1 MQLHKMRKTINITL
15 LSIVCI
21 VFFISSCG
29 QNKYGKLKINLE
41 IDSLNPFTEKYLNT
55 ILTRQIMSVD
65 ENIEMKDI
73 SMTLDEKRLT
83 LEILNFSDDQKLIQ
97 QLLHS
102 LTHKNN
108 GLQIYETYNFPE
120 VYPYFVKLNN
130 FLKGNKDADSL
141 NNLTSDTSAQI
152 GYHIF
157 NDLLHLN
164 ANVENGGSDMLG
176 SGPIIGRCYEKDTTQ
191 LFAIFK
197 TAYAKEILPKN
208 LLIFPKSVKEKNGML
223 ELYAIRFTP
232 PGYKPAME
240 GDLILSAK
248 KEADPSMGGFYIT
261 IQFAPAF
268 VKQWQELTKRSASN
282 GYRSGSCLAMVYNNK
297 VLSAPMVATEIP
309 NGKSQISGSFSE
321 VKIDELCL
329 MLKQTYMPCN
339 LLLNNFEF
347 TPNK

>member
-1 MQLHKMRKTINITL
+1 MQLYKMRKTINIAL
-15 LSIVCI
+15 LFIICI
-21 VFFISSCG
+21 VFVISSCR
-29 QNKYGKLKINLE
+29 QNKNGKLKINLE

-55 ILTRQIMSVD
+55 ILTRQIMAID
-65 ENIEMKDI
+65 ENVEMKDI
-73 SMTLDEKRLT
+73 SMTLDEKKLA

-130 FLKGNKDADSL
+130 FLKENKNTDSL
-141 NNLTSDTSAQI
+141 NNLMSDTSATI
-152 GYHIF
+152 GYHMF
-157 NDLLHLN
+157 NDLLNLH
-164 ANVENGGSDMLG
+164 ANPENGG
-176 SGPIIGRCYEKDTTQ
+176 SGPIIGRCHEKDTTQ

-223 ELYAIRFTP
+223 DLYAIRLTP

-240 GDLILSAK
+240 GDIILSAK
-248 KEADPSMGGFYIT
+248 KESDPSMGGFYIT

-282 GYRSGSCLAMVYNNK
+282 SYRSGSCLAMVYNNK

-309 NGKSQISGSFSE
+309 NGTSQISGSFSE
-321 VKIDELCL
+321 VEIDEFCL

>member
-1 MQLHKMRKTINITL
+1 
-15 LSIVCI
+15 
-21 VFFISSCG
+21 
-29 QNKYGKLKINLE
+29 
-41 IDSLNPFTEKYLNT
+41 
-55 ILTRQIMSVD
+55 MSVD

-73 SMTLDEKRLT
+73 YMTLDEKRLT

-130 FLKGNKDADSL
+130 FLKENKDADSL

-164 ANVENGGSDMLG
+164 ANVENGG

-208 LLIFPKSVKEKNGML
+208 LLIFPKSVKEKTACLSSML
-223 ELYAIRFTP
+223 
-232 PGYKPAME
+232 
-240 GDLILSAK
+240 
-248 KEADPSMGGFYIT
+248 
-261 IQFAPAF
+261 
-268 VKQWQELTKRSASN
+268 
-282 GYRSGSCLAMVYNNK
+282 
-297 VLSAPMVATEIP
+297 
-309 NGKSQISGSFSE
+309 
-321 VKIDELCL
+321 
-329 MLKQTYMPCN
+329 
-339 LLLNNFEF
+339 
-347 TPNK
+347 